1 MENIKLSP
9 ISAMACSLVGLTCSN
24 NTIQNSVMPTQATMK
39 SVVNEKVKVKKL
51 SMTTTIKI

>member
-1 MENIKLSP
+1 
-9 ISAMACSLVGLTCSN
+9 MARFSRNFRFFEVQQH

-39 SVVNEKVKVKKL
+39 SVANEKVKVKKL